1 MIVDF
6 IKGNLVLTIFAV
18 ISLAITAVAGW
29 DTISHIIDE
38 LYPDLDTSA
47 ENSPTVTGMLEHG
60 DLGVKSGRG
69 FYEWNDEAVAALRQR
84 ITHALAAI
92 DRFD

>member
-1 MIVDF
+1 
-6 IKGNLVLTIFAV
+6 
-18 ISLAITAVAGW
+18 
-29 DTISHIIDE
+29 
-38 LYPDLDTSA
+38 
-47 ENSPTVTGMLEHG
+47 MLERG

-69 FYEWNDEAVAALRQR
+69 FYEWNDEAVEALRQR

>member
-1 MIVDF
+1 
-6 IKGNLVLTIFAV
+6 
-18 ISLAITAVAGW
+18 
-29 DTISHIIDE
+29 
-38 LYPDLDTSA
+38 
-47 ENSPTVTGMLEHG
+47 MLERG

-92 DRFD
+92 DRF